1 MAGEPRFTRLLLGL
15 GLRDFSMPV
24 NSLLATKQVILKS
37 RLKEL
42 RAKSL
47 AFVRTTDA
55 TKRASLLDAMNSDL
69 ELQA

>member
-1 MAGEPRFTRLLLGL
+1 
-15 GLRDFSMPV
+15 MPV

-42 RAKSL
+42 RAKAL

-55 TKRASLLDAMNSDL
+55 QKRAELLAAMNSDL
-69 ELQA
+69 DLQA